1 MKSYTLRKI
10 MNGKS
15 AIIIEDGKIN
25 QDVMKKLRMTVLDL
39 IELLRGQNV
48 FDVNTVAYAV
58 LEVNGDLN
66 VLLKSNF
73 QPATPTDLNLKTQP
87 SKMQIPIISDGKI
100 IKEAVNSIAKTESE
114 IKEILNSKNLTE
126 SSVFLMTMSRDGK
139 MNVICKEQKS

>member
-1 MKSYTLRKI
+1 MKSYSIRKL

-15 AIIIEDGKIN
+15 AIIIEEGKIN

-48 FDVNTVAYAV
+48 FDINTVAYAV

-73 QPATPTDLNLKTQP
+73 QPATASDLNIKTQP
-87 SKMQIPIISDGKI
+87 ANMQIPVISDGKI
-100 IKEAVNSIAKTESE
+100 IKEAASSVCKTEEE
-114 IKEILNSKNLTE
+114 IKEILNSKNIKE
-126 SSVFLMTMSRDGK
+126 SAVFLMTMSSDGK
-139 MNVICKEQKS
+139 MNIICKENKN